1 MNFSLKFTAARIS
14 ISLLFLIVTMLQI
27 VSFPGQFSHMH
38 HKTALQ
44 LSFEITL
51 LVLIVLWL
59 LCAQIALASLWKIVS
74 LMQLDTF
81 FSKDSITW
89 INRVLS
95 CCAGALVIALTLFAL
110 IASQSEDPGFLV
122 LLTAVTL
129 FIATLY
135 IFVRLLRDQ
144 VAQKA
149 SQ

>member
-14 ISLLFLIVTMLQI
+14 IFCLFLIVTMLQI

-59 LCAQIALASLWKIVS
+59 LCAQIALVSLWKIVS
-74 LMQLDTF
+74 LMQFDTF

-89 INRVLS
+89 INRVLF
-95 CCAGALVIALTLFAL
+95 CCASALFIALTLFAL
-110 IASQSEDPGFLV
+110 IASQAEDPGFLI

-144 VAQKA
+144 IFEKITL
-149 SQ
+149 

>member
-44 LSFEITL
+44 LSFEIAL

-59 LCAQIALASLWKIVS
+59 LCAQIALVSLWKIVS
-74 LMQLDTF
+74 LMQFDTF

-89 INRVLS
+89 INRV
-95 CCAGALVIALTLFAL
+95 
-110 IASQSEDPGFLV
+110 
-122 LLTAVTL
+122 
-129 FIATLY
+129 
-135 IFVRLLRDQ
+135 
-144 VAQKA
+144 
-149 SQ
+149 